1 MATAKK
7 TRPAAKPARRS
18 KARDVPVID
27 AEIPQRLR
35 AERQGLGLS
44 VRELARR
51 LEVSP
56 SAISQIETGRARPSV
71 SLLYSIVS
79 ELGMSLDELF
89 HREPGGAE
97 TALRAPTAA
106 NGGELV
112 QPADSRVTIDLDTGV
127 RWERLTP
134 SADPD
139 VDFLLV
145 TYPPGSSSS
154 VGGLMRHAGRE
165 YGLVLSGRLEVTTGF
180 TTQELG
186 PGDAIRFDSTTPH
199 RLTNAGDEPVTGVW
213 VVIGR
218 GGTDRRTGAMD
229 SAVQQGR

>member
-1 MATAKK
+1 MTASNE
-7 TRPAAKPARRS
+7 TREPRRS
-18 KARDVPVID
+18 KSRDAPIMDEEV
-27 AEIPQRLR
+27 PQRLR
-35 AERQGLGLS
+35 VERQRQGLS

-71 SLLYSIVS
+71 SLLYSIVT
-79 ELGMSLDELF
+79 ELGLSLDELF
-89 HREPGGAE
+89 QGEAGA
-97 TALRAPTAA
+97 AGAPSSAPRGTAA
-106 NGGELV
+106 AEVV
-112 QPADSRVTIDLDTGV
+112 QRADSRVTIDLDTGV

-139 VDFLLV
+139 VDFLFV

-154 VGGLMRHAGRE
+154 VGGLMRHAGHE
-165 YGLVLSGRLEVTTGF
+165 YGIVLSGRLEVTTGF

-186 PGDAIRFDSTTPH
+186 PGDSIRFDSAIPH
-199 RLTNAGDEPVTGVW
+199 RLSNVGEEPVTGVW

-218 GGTDRRTGAMD
+218 GGSDVRAGSLDGASD
-229 SAVQQGR
+229 DAR